1 MSTAIGVEVLR
12 DFASIAGLEILV
24 IDNSTTVTEFAN
36 QVRWNQAYYR
46 LAQGL

>member
-1 MSTAIGVEVLR
+1 MSTAVGVEVLR
-12 DFASIAGLEILV
+12 DFAIIARLEILV
-24 IDNSTTVTEFAN
+24 IDNTTTTTGFAD